1 MDLRYTELSSKSLG
15 GLEKKGIRTAFGL
28 LNTFPVEYR
37 DYRQIYDF
45 SQCPVNSGAWFAVQ
59 GDLNRVTVECSR
71 TGKQYIKLSLSST
84 FMQSGRPICYFT
96 ARIWQGT
103 YDASPY
109 EALQGRRVVIT
120 GKPTYNETFGRS
132 IESVQEVCDIKDFV
146 PRYQGIYRKMGGVSD
161 EALARTRD
169 RLLYMQGE
177 ILEPDITTDGSLGD
191 ILPYNRALMM
201 VHHPSG
207 PEDAAAGMERIIF
220 NDLLYFSLTLPDPLS
235 AESRGGQVLGGL
247 DTAKALIRSLPY
259 RLTQGQLD
267 AVNRMAVRAIGG
279 RRISVCIQGD
289 VGCGK
294 TTVAMVM
301 MAMAAASGFQ
311 AVLMAPREKLA
322 MQHYE
327 NAKAVFEPLGIK
339 TALLTNSVKGKKA
352 VTDSIKKGEAQVI
365 IGTQSLIG
373 IKYKAL
379 AMIIIDEEQV
389 FGVSDKEA
397 LMKKAVEGVHSIYMS
412 ATPIARTISNI
423 LYADR
428 DVLLIKD
435 KPKGRL
441 PIITSISASSRKP
454 ALHILEEVR
463 KGRKAFVIV
472 PAISDNDDYGL
483 RGIESTM
490 KQYMQIWNDDSIRTA
505 CMHGRMKEEEAG
517 EIMEDFRKGSY
528 DVLFATT
535 MIEVGIDIP
544 DATIIAIEQADRFGM
559 SQLHQLRG
567 RVGRS
572 SMQSFCYLVSQD
584 STNQRLTFMCRSQ
597 DGFEVAEQ
605 DMAMRGPGDLLG
617 TQQSGFNKFIH
628 ELVNHPAIFRKAREA
643 AVKCRAL
650 KLGRY
655 LCSLYE
661 EEKT

>member
-15 GLEKKGIRTAFGL
+15 GLEKKGIRTDFQL
-28 LNTFPVEYR
+28 LNTFPTEYR
-37 DYRQIYDF
+37 DYRRIYDF
-45 SQCPVNSGAWFAVQ
+45 SQCPVNDGAWYAVQ
-59 GDLNRVTVECSR
+59 GDLNRVTVECSK
-71 TGKQYIKLSLSST
+71 TGKQYIKLSLSSVI
-84 FMQSGRPICYFT
+84 MQSGRPACYFT

-120 GKPTYNETFGRS
+120 GKPTYSETFGRS
-132 IESVQEVCDIKDFV
+132 VESVQEVCAITDFL

-177 ILEPDITTDGSLGD
+177 VLEPDIITDGSLGS
-191 ILPYNRALMM
+191 IIPYQKALMM
-201 VHHPSG
+201 IHHPSG
-207 PEDAAAGMERIIF
+207 PEDVSAGMGRIIF
-220 NDLLYFSLTLPDPLS
+220 NDLLYFSLNLPDPMAS
-235 AESRGGQVLGGL
+235 ENRTGQVLGGL
-247 DTAKALIRSLPY
+247 ETAKALIRSLPY
-259 RLTQGQLD
+259 RLTKGQLD
-267 AVNRMAVRAIGG
+267 AVNRMAVRAISG

-294 TTVAMVM
+294 TSIAMVM

-327 NAKAVFEPLGIK
+327 TAKAVFEPLGIS
-339 TALLTNSVKGKKA
+339 TVLLTNSVKGKKA
-352 VTDSIKKGEAQVI
+352 LTDSIKKGQAQVI

-373 IKYKAL
+373 IRYKAL
-379 AMIIIDEEQV
+379 AMVIIDEEQV
-389 FGVSDKEA
+389 FGVNDKEA
-397 LMKKAVEGVHSIYMS
+397 LMKKAAEGAHSIYMT

-441 PIITSISASSRKP
+441 PIITSISTSSRKS
-454 ALHILEEVR
+454 ALHIQEEVKR
-463 KGRKAFVIV
+463 GHKAFVIV
-472 PAISDNDDYGL
+472 PAITDNDDYGL
-483 RGIESTM
+483 RGIESTR
-490 KQYMQIWNDDSIRTA
+490 KQYMQIWNDEGIRTA
-505 CMHGRMKEEEAG
+505 CMHGRMKEEEAAK
-517 EIMEDFRKGSY
+517 IMEDFRMGAY

-544 DATIIAIEQADRFGM
+544 QATVISIEQADRFGM

-572 SMQSFCYLVSQD
+572 SMQSFCYLVTQD
-584 STNQRLTFMCRSQ
+584 PGNQRLAFMCRSQ
-597 DGFEVAEQ
+597 DGFEIAEQ

-617 TQQSGFNKFIH
+617 TQQSGYNKFID
-628 ELVNHPAIFRKAREA
+628 ELAAYPAIFRKAREA
-643 AVKCRAL
+643 SVKCRAL
-650 KLGRY
+650 KLGKY

-661 EEKT
+661 EEKE